1 MHFKRINSI
10 SRDFDSISPVG
21 ELHIH
26 CSISLVPDH
35 IVEGLPGAFRV
46 RRGEVAPEKREV
58 FNDLICSPVGNASLS
73 SDWLPSLPK

>member
-26 CSISLVPDH
+26 CSISLEPDH
-35 IVEGLPGAFRV
+35 IVKGLPGAFRV
-46 RRGEVAPEKREV
+46 RKGEVAPGTEREGFLNV
-58 FNDLICSPVGNASLS
+58 FTCWQYLLQGLV
-73 SDWLPSLPK
+73 